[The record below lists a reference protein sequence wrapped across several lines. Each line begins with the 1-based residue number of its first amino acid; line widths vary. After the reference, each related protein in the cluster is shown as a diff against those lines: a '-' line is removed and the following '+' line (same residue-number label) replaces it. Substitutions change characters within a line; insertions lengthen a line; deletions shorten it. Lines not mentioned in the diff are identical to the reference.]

1 MTNAELRDRLNQ
13 HLNEFPPTL
22 LRVVFEF
29 VEFLAQRQQATR
41 RPAAPPESQSDPLIG
56 LFSGSPTLATDAE
69 EMLQQGLEPG
79 SGWTWKQ
86 R

>member
-1 MTNAELRDRLNQ
+1 MTNIELRERLNRR
-13 HLNEFPPTL
+13 LNEFPPVL

-29 VEFLAQRQQATR
+29 VEFLAQRQPLNGESAETPTVQA
-41 RPAAPPESQSDPLIG
+41 DPLIG

-69 EMLQQGLEPG
+69 AILQQGSKSE

-86 R
+86 Q